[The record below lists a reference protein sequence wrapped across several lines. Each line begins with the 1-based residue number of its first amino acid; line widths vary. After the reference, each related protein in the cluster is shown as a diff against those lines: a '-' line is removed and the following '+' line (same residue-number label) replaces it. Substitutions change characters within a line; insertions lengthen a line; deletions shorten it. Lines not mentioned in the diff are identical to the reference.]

1 MIPIIDYH
9 MHTPLCG
16 HAVGEP
22 KEYAGQAVKAGLQ
35 EIGFSDHAPL
45 VSHRDPTITMDFG
58 ELPLYYKMIEDV
70 QRQFKGKLHV
80 KMALEADFIPGFE
93 AKTKKILDD
102 YPYDYVIGSVHFMV
116 RRAPPK
122 VGLAHHKSTSNHP
135 EQVSP
140 KGERVEGLPPI
151 WGFDNP
157 DERGQWNEQDVNQV
171 YHDYFDLLRQ
181 SAQTRLFNIMGH
193 VDLVK
198 KFGNRPTEDMT
209 KEVEKTAEV
218 FKKCSV
224 AVEINTSGLRKP
236 VKEMYPS
243 LAYLKIYCQAGVP
256 LTFGSDA
263 HDPKDVGKDFD
274 KAVVLAKE
282 AGYREYVVFSKR
294 KIDQTIKL

>member
-1 MIPIIDYH
+1 MKPITDYH

-22 KEYAGQAVKAGLQ
+22 LEYAEQALKAGLE

-45 VSHRDPTITMDFG
+45 VSHRDPKITMDLG
-58 ELPLYYKMIEDV
+58 ELPLYYSMIETV
-70 QRQFKGKLHV
+70 QEECKGKLRI

-102 YPYDYVIGSVHFMV
+102 YPYDYVIGSVHFI
-116 RRAPPK
+116 K
-122 VGLAHHKSTSNHP
+122 N
-135 EQVSP
+135 
-140 KGERVEGLPPI
+140 

-181 SAQTRLFNIMGH
+181 SAQTKFFNIMGH

-198 KFGNRPTEDMT
+198 KFGNRATEDMT
-209 KEVEKTAEV
+209 KEVQETAEV
-218 FKKCSV
+218 FKAYSV

-243 LAYLKIYCQAGVP
+243 LPYLKIYCQAGVP

-274 KAVVLAKE
+274 KAAALAKE
-282 AGYREYVVFSKR
+282 AGYKEYVVFGKR
-294 KIDQTIKL
+294 KIERTIKL